1 MATRSCATIE
11 LAPIEFQARYPPLR
25 HDVPAE
31 ERPSFGGSRRTLAQ
45 NGVFESGQSQNVVEV
60 TQKWNDPK
68 INVFRVAACSW
79 GFLVMGANDVV
90 YGALI
95 PYIEE
100 DYGVDYVVL
109 SIVFLSRFAGY
120 IASATLND
128 YFHQKLGL
136 RGIPMLCAGCHIAS
150 HLTIVFHP
158 PYMVTVMAFIVA
170 GFGHGLFDSAL
181 NGWISTLANSTRIL
195 SFTGAFYAFGAM
207 LSPLIATIMIT
218 KAHIPWYS
226 FFYVMLGMSIIELV
240 SLTWSFW
247 NATDHGHRGTPNE
260 TEAERENTL
269 TAALFRMPA
278 ARVSWLCAFLMFCYV
293 GIENALGGWI
303 VLFMAT
309 ARGGEAFESGLTAT
323 WFWLGLTLGRI
334 VLGFATPRLGVKIAL
349 TVYITTALG
358 LGLVFVLVPRF
369 LVSAIVVA
377 LQGFFLGP
385 LYPGVVIVA
394 SKLLPE
400 HLKVR
405 VIGFATAMGGCGAA
419 LLPFSVGVLAQ
430 LASVQVLQP
439 TVMAITGI
447 MLASWLCLPK
457 IDKRQD

>member
-1 MATRSCATIE
+1 MSTRSCETIE
-11 LAPIEFQARYPPLR
+11 LAPIETQARYPPLR
-25 HDVPAE
+25 HDTQAE
-31 ERPSFGGSRRTLAQ
+31 DRPSFGSSRRTLAQ
-45 NGVFESGQSQNVVEV
+45 NGIFESGQSQNVVEV

-68 INVFRVAACSW
+68 INIYRVAACSW

-95 PYIEE
+95 PYIEK

-109 SIVFLSRFAGY
+109 SIVFLTRFVGY

-136 RGIPMLCAGCHIAS
+136 RGISMVCAGCHIAS

-158 PYMVTVMAFIVA
+158 PYMVTVLAFIVS
-170 GFGHGLFDSAL
+170 GFGHGLLDSAL
-181 NGWISTLANSTRIL
+181 NTWVSTLAGSTRIL
-195 SFTGAFYAFGAM
+195 SLTGAFYAVGAM

-218 KAHIPWYS
+218 KAHLPWYS
-226 FFYVMLGMSIIELV
+226 FFYVMSSSASHGH
-240 SLTWSFW
+240 FW
-247 NATDHGHRGTPNE
+247 DATDLGHRSTPNE

-269 TAALFRMPA
+269 TAALWRMPA

-293 GIENALGGWI
+293 GVESALGGWI

-323 WFWLGLTLGRI
+323 WFWLGLALGRI

-349 TVYITTALG
+349 TVYITAALG
-358 LGLVFVLVPRF
+358 LGLVFLLVARF

-385 LYPGVVIVA
+385 LYPGVVLVA

-400 HLKVR
+400 HLRVR

-439 TVMAITGI
+439 TVMVITGI